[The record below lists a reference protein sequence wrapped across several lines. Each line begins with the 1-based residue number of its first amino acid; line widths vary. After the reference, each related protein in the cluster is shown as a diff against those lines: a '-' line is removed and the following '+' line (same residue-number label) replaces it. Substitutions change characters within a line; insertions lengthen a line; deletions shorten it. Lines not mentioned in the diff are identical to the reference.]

1 MKQSRGQFSGRD
13 GMLDVADL
21 NFWQAVKS
29 GGDIAI
35 YAILYYVHS
44 INNRVITL
52 EIKYNELKGWVNRLD
67 NRVENALGNVKK
79 EDLNNVI
86 HCKKDE
92 KARKQS

>member
-1 MKQSRGQFSGRD
+1 MKQSLGQLSGRD
-13 GMLDVADL
+13 GMLDNMADL
-21 NFWQAVKS
+21 NFWQAVQS

-52 EIKYNELKGWVNRLD
+52 EIKYKELKGWVTRLD
-67 NRVENALGNVKK
+67 NRVESALENVKK
-79 EDLNNVI
+79 EDENNVI

-92 KARKQS
+92 KARK